1 MFLHTISCYDTHVM
15 AYHAHHSWLHEL
27 KARCPHSELRCV
39 RTCQASKAVFAADA
53 ARVFTLSAVRSPT
66 AFIGRLG
73 LAASSSSLPSPDAV
87 MMTSQSQPARVT
99 SGWWSA

>member
-1 MFLHTISCYDTHVM
+1 MLLVLLHRTSRHLTETHMMAYYAQDSWLCELKVRVLHT
-15 AYHAHHSWLHEL
+15 
-27 KARCPHSELRCV
+27 KLRCV
-39 RTCQASKAVFAADA
+39 STCQASKAVFAADA

-87 MMTSQSQPARVT
+87 MTNSQSL
-99 SGWWSA
+99 SAQVR